1 VTFKTAEIEKENLMK
16 RMALVVSALV
26 LVLSVAG
33 WARNTAQP
41 KSESSEQEL
50 IKLEKGWAD
59 AIRSGNAAFLERIYA
74 ADIVLTD
81 EYGVVTTGAQDIASL
96 KSGEVVY
103 SSFVD
108 DNYKVHV
115 YGDAAVVIGRSIAKG
130 KEKGKDFSHQT
141 QWTDTWIK
149 IAGRWQCVASHGS
162 FITQK

>member
-1 VTFKTAEIEKENLMK
+1 MK

-26 LVLSVAG
+26 LVLSVTV
-33 WARNTAQP
+33 WAQNTAQT
-41 KSESSEQEL
+41 KNGVAEQEL
-50 IKLEKGWAD
+50 LKLEKGWAD

-81 EYGVVTTGAQDIASL
+81 QYGVITTGAQDIAST

-103 SSFVD
+103 SSYVD

-115 YGDAAVVIGRSIAKG
+115 YGDAAVVIGRSTSKG
-130 KEKGKDFSHQT
+130 KEKGKDFSHQS

>member
-1 VTFKTAEIEKENLMK
+1 MK
-16 RMALVVSALV
+16 RMALVVSVLV
-26 LVLSVAG
+26 LVLSVTV
-33 WARNTAQP
+33 WAQNMAQT
-41 KSESSEQEL
+41 KSGSAEQEIL
-50 IKLEKGWAD
+50 KLEKGWINAT
-59 AIRSGNAAFLERIYA
+59 RSGDATFLERIYA
-74 ADIVLTD
+74 ADIVITD
-81 EYGVVTTGAQDIASL
+81 EYGAVTTGAQDIASL

-115 YGDAAVVIGRSIAKG
+115 YGDTAIAISRNTTKG
-130 KEKGKDFSHQT
+130 KEKGKDFSHQS